1 MTEAEKQ
8 RHEDLDDICSR
19 FTQIAGCCDVLR
31 ERLIGDGAASDMLG
45 GMKRIADDGCKALT
59 AILDGPMPG
68 ETRQQWGDRVLEEH
82 RRGAK

>member
-8 RHEDLDDICSR
+8 LHEDLDDICSR

-31 ERLIGDGAASDMLG
+31 ERLIGDGAVSDMLD
-45 GMKRIADDGCKALT
+45 GMMRLAHDGRKALT

-68 ETRQQWGDRVLEEH
+68 ETSQQRGDRLLEEH
-82 RRGAK
+82 RRG